1 MKLVKYLSILVL
13 TLFVVACSDD
23 PGMGNKQE
31 PNEDMISDY
40 IKIKSNDLQGWDYG
54 FINGKYIHTFVKES
68 EASDT
73 TYVYFASKANEDNL
87 TFVIIN
93 DTIRTVLVKNNYYH
107 IDYDKSGNNMFVTS
121 FSDEGYINT
130 SSIAIDTKSVPKK
143 INSRADVMSGYN
155 FLLNIRDWWG
165 YMQTASDLNQDFN
178 NQLWGDFFTD
188 LGAAVAEGVIGHILG
203 DAIGAAGALALAP
216 FEMVAGTIQ
225 QNIERNAAKIYGDAS
240 IEISDIRKGTDGN
253 IEIYV
258 TIHNANTIPEYLFR
272 YYEPEKNEVTRNH
285 VYCGVIGRDNGQPTY
300 HTHSPKLESQEV
312 EIPTDG
318 SVSELYLMFNIPS
331 VGNGR
336 TIKLRPYLKSTRI
349 KNIFGNVDEW
359 FIRYGN
365 TIDYTDING
374 TILSVKK
381 VDAIAGRDDSN
392 MTFVHFTYDIKA
404 SVESLDNIEEWGIYI
419 LNADGSRLE
428 YPSEYKAAYKENTIR
443 VDDQNF
449 NYNEFDELNTSSYY
463 AAKKLN
469 IGVYYKM
476 SNPQGVYD
484 YLSCYYGTPQE
495 YLFEY
500 DVKPS
505 LVISNPSIIGTE
517 IIGTDTDSKGNP
529 IIEYKTTA
537 EMDISL
543 SGTFWIKEIQY
554 AISGGNW
561 YIIGEN
567 EPWSP
572 NGDQSYKRTW
582 YSRYWSNSKQLGH
595 SNWYI
600 LYLFDGKKITSNFLN
615 WSGNGTITEI
625 NVSSAPSYK
634 LQSSN
639 QVRLKSDIRYN
650 GVKEDRRR

>member
-13 TLFVVACSDD
+13 TLFVVSCSDD
-23 PGMGNKQE
+23 PDMGDKQE

-54 FINGKYIHTFVKES
+54 FINGKYIHTFVKKS

-73 TYVYFASKANEDNL
+73 TYVYFASKTNEDNL

-93 DTIRTVLVKNNYYH
+93 DTIRTVLVKNNCYH

-155 FLLNIRDWWG
+155 FLLTIRDWWG

-225 QNIERNAAKIYGDAS
+225 QSIERNAAKIYGDAS

-484 YLSCYYGTPQE
+484 YQSCYYGTPQE

-505 LVISNPSIIGTE
+505 LTMINPIITGTE
-517 IIGTDTDSKGNP
+517 IIGTETENGKTIYHYQTFCNLVCVLKG
-529 IIEYKTTA
+529 
-537 EMDISL
+537 S
-543 SGTFWIKEIQY
+543 FWIDYIDLG
-554 AISGGNW
+554 ISGGGWSYSKNNPW
-561 YIIGEN
+561 RPSCDMEWQTSCNPHYYSTTKDCNFSTWRNLHLFSGKII
-567 EPWSP
+567 
-572 NGDQSYKRTW
+572 QS
-582 YSRYWSNSKQLGH
+582 N
-595 SNWYI
+595 
-600 LYLFDGKKITSNFLN
+600 YLNFLGSN
-615 WSGNGTITEI
+615 GNIVG
-625 NVSSAPSYK
+625 VSTSSSPMYVNNNNRR
-634 LQSSN
+634 QSSSN
-639 QVRLKSDIRYN
+639 NKIHNVVIIQDKY
-650 GVKEDRRR
+650 